1 MTDYILTAGRGTT
14 VREDT
19 EALTAHVDLST
30 TNLADLSP
38 NVAEKNDTIF
48 LQKGGA
54 SSPVKATLAEL
65 QRVIGG
71 NVGTLWFG
79 AESFALPADPNLS
92 PQLEDW
98 TRTEGTN
105 PNILKILTFKGA
117 ADGNVY
123 NQRAGINFPLPT
135 NWDKGMIKIRV
146 YLTCKA
152 AEET

>member
-48 LQKGGA
+48 LQKGA

-79 AESFALPADPNLS
+79 AESFALPADPNLR

-117 ADGNVY
+117 ADGNTY

-146 YLTCKA
+146 YITCKA
-152 AEET
+152 AEEA